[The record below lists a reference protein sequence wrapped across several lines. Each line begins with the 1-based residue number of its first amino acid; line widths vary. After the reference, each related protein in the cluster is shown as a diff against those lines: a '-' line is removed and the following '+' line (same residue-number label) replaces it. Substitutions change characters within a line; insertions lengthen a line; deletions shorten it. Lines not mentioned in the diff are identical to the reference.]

1 MSSFSRCPACC
12 TEHRLSLKHSYTL
25 AAPVY
30 DLFLDSA
37 TRRARSRSLAPL
49 HAMPPAEVLLL
60 GVGTGLDLP
69 HLSSRHVYT
78 GLDLTAAMLERT
90 RPRAAKLDFRPVR
103 GDAQQLPFQ
112 AERFDVVVMHLILAV
127 VPSPER
133 CFAEALRVL
142 RAGGELLVF
151 DKFLKPGEGGWKRAL
166 TPLTRRVA
174 TRLDV
179 VFEDL
184 AALTPGIEIASD
196 EPALAAGWFR
206 LIRVRK
212 LC

>member
-1 MSSFSRCPACC
+1 MSL
-12 TEHRLSLKHSYTL
+12 ELSYTL

-30 DLFLDSA
+30 DAFLDAA
-37 TRRARSRSLAPL
+37 TRKARRRSLLPL
-49 HAMPPAEVLLL
+49 HAMPAGDVLLL

-69 HLSSRHVYT
+69 HLPPQHRYA
-78 GLDLTAAMLERT
+78 GLDLTAAMLVRT
-90 RPRAAKLDFRPVR
+90 RPRASRLEFHPVR
-103 GDAQQLPFQ
+103 GDAQVLPFPG
-112 AERFDVVVMHLILAV
+112 ARFDVVVMHLILAV
-127 VPSPER
+127 VPVPER

-142 RAGGELLVF
+142 RNGGELLVF
-151 DKFLKPGEGGWKRAL
+151 DKFLKPGESGWKRWL
-166 TPLTRRVA
+166 TPLTRRIA

-184 AALTPGIEIASD
+184 AANAPGVEIISD

-212 LC
+212 LH